1 MTTAISEAG
10 VDPTVQH
17 FDKMPESAFVDIA
30 TVAALL
36 GVSPQ
41 TIRRRAAEGG
51 IPAPQDVLGLQRY
64 QVGVVRNV
72 ILKSF
77 DLMTLD
83 DANSGFDLPLTAA
96 HYATQEVS
104 HDN

>member
-17 FDKMPESAFVDIA
+17 FDKMPESAFVDVA

-41 TIRRRAAEGG
+41 TIRRRAAEGE
-51 IPAPQDVLGLQRY
+51 IPAPQDIFGLQRY
-64 QVGVVRNV
+64 RVGVVRNV

-77 DLMTLD
+77 DLIALD
-83 DANSGFDLPLTAA
+83 DSAGGFDKPL
-96 HYATQEVS
+96 QEPVNA
-104 HDN
+104 D